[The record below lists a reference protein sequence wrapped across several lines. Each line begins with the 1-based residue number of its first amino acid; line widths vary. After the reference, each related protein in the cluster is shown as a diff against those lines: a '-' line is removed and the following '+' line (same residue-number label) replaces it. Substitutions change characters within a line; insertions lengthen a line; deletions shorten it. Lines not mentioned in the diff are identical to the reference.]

1 MRLPANARS
10 VPCGSTVNGELRC
23 FALTE
28 PETGSDIMVLRTATV
43 PTALTEAASA
53 TLCKVVAGLR
63 RPGHAGPTGEVRM
76 FLMRR
81 RHVAEM
87 TAR

>member
-53 TLCKVVAGLR
+53 TLCKVVAG
-63 RPGHAGPTGEVRM
+63 PTGEVRM